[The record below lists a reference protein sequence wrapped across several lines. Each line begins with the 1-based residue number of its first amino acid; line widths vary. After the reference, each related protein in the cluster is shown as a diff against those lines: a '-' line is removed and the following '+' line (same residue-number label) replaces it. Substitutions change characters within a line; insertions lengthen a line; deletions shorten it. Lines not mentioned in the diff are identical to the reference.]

1 MQGKA
6 GTTTLVCP
14 VFVHVGEIQDRIVT
28 LMDKDVDKNPGQWK
42 HLVQSRKLA
51 VASGAFKRSVRSHS
65 IDSGELTIG
74 DR

>member
-1 MQGKA
+1 
-6 GTTTLVCP
+6 
-14 VFVHVGEIQDRIVT
+14 
-28 LMDKDVDKNPGQWK
+28 MDKDVDKNPGQWK
-42 HLVQSRKLA
+42 HLVQSRKLT